1 MMKKLIKLMPAMAL
15 AMFVNQTQAQWT
27 TTGTTVHP
35 TTLTNNV
42 SIGTT
47 TNGAN
52 LYVEKS
58 NAVTLGIKSTTAGAT
73 MFMDKG
79 VSTANAA
86 FAYRNLG
93 VTIWNSG
100 MLGSNNFAIR
110 NVALNSTPILVN
122 QTTDN
127 VSLCSTGGNVAVGN
141 VTPTYKLHV
150 AGNASIKDA
159 LRIDGFAPKI
169 DFTFGGGTEASMEDV
184 AGTKFLISTKF
195 NIPIQFTANGTTGL
209 YVKNDSRMGMGTTNP
224 QSNLHVYGIYP
235 DLRIQGQNGLGT
247 FNPVRM
253 SFWSDPQGSAQEW
266 RPGYIQSDD
275 SAGGTWTGIM
285 RFFTNGTSYANRQN
299 SVEGMRIING
309 RVGIYDT
316 VPDVNYRLSVGG
328 NMRVKGNRIQLD
340 NKWITSP
347 GFYELEFG
355 ADVTA
360 DADNLYYS
368 GSISKRWV
376 AVYATNGTIQTS
388 DARMKKEI
396 KDLPYGLNEV
406 MKLQP
411 IIYKWKDEKLG
422 DDNNLGF
429 IAQDLQKVVKE
440 VVVDHTTRF
449 NPETQK
455 METTKNDVLGV
466 KYSEL
471 IPVLVKAIQE
481 QQEQITTLKNE
492 NASMQDCLNS
502 VCNNA
507 TESKT
512 KNVNTETSNALFQNQ
527 PNPFNQ
533 TTEIRFALTVDSKS
547 ANIIIRNL
555 NGEQIKAIA
564 LNQTGKGQVTIN
576 ANELAQGT
584 YTYTL
589 IVNGESVDTKLM
601 VVTK

>member
-285 RFFTNGTSYANRQN
+285 RFFTNGT
-299 SVEGMRIING
+299 
-309 RVGIYDT
+309 
-316 VPDVNYRLSVGG
+316 
-328 NMRVKGNRIQLD
+328 
-340 NKWITSP
+340 
-347 GFYELEFG
+347 
-355 ADVTA
+355 
-360 DADNLYYS
+360 
-368 GSISKRWV
+368 
-376 AVYATNGTIQTS
+376 
-388 DARMKKEI
+388 
-396 KDLPYGLNEV
+396 
-406 MKLQP
+406 
-411 IIYKWKDEKLG
+411 
-422 DDNNLGF
+422 
-429 IAQDLQKVVKE
+429 
-440 VVVDHTTRF
+440 
-449 NPETQK
+449 
-455 METTKNDVLGV
+455 
-466 KYSEL
+466 
-471 IPVLVKAIQE
+471 
-481 QQEQITTLKNE
+481 
-492 NASMQDCLNS
+492 
-502 VCNNA
+502 
-507 TESKT
+507 
-512 KNVNTETSNALFQNQ
+512 
-527 PNPFNQ
+527 
-533 TTEIRFALTVDSKS
+533 
-547 ANIIIRNL
+547 
-555 NGEQIKAIA
+555 
-564 LNQTGKGQVTIN
+564 
-576 ANELAQGT
+576 
-584 YTYTL
+584 
-589 IVNGESVDTKLM
+589 
-601 VVTK
+601 

>member
-1 MMKKLIKLMPAMAL
+1 MMKNLIKLMPAMAL

-27 TTGTTVHP
+27 TTGTVVAP

-47 TNGAN
+47 NNGAN

-58 NAVTLGIKSTTAGAT
+58 TSVTMGIKSTTAGAT

-127 VSLCSTGGNVAVGN
+127 VSLCSTGGNVAVGIA
-141 VTPTYKLHV
+141 TPLYRLHV
-150 AGNASIKDA
+150 NGNASIQNS
-159 LRIDGFAPKI
+159 LRVDGNSPKI
-169 DFTFGGGTEASMEDV
+169 DFTFGGSTEASIEDV
-184 AGTKFLISTKF
+184 LGTKFLISTKL

-275 SAGGTWTGIM
+275 SAAGTWTGIM

-316 VPDVNYRLSVGG
+316 VPDVDYRLSVGG
-328 NMRVKGNRIQLD
+328 NMRVKGNRIHLD

-347 GFYELEFG
+347 GFYQLEFG

-368 GSISKRWV
+368 GSSFKRWI

-429 IAQDLQKVVKE
+429 VAQDLQQVVKE

>member
-1 MMKKLIKLMPAMAL
+1 MKKLIKLMPAMAL

-368 GSISKRWV
+368 GSSFKRWI

-388 DARMKKEI
+388 DARMKKDI

-411 IIYKWKDEKLG
+411 IIYKWKDEKMG

-429 IAQDLQKVVKE
+429 VAQDLQQVVKE